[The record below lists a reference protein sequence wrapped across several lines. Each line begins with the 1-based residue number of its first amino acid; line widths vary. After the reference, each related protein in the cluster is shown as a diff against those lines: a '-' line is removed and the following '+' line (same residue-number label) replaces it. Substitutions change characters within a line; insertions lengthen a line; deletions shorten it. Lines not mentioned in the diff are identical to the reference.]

1 MKLKLYLLMIAL
13 SAWSLQSC
21 DSDDDESISV
31 PIELQNA
38 FSSKYPNAGNVKWE
52 TKSGYYVADFHNGYE
67 TSAWFMPDGSWCMTE
82 TDIPYTKL
90 PEAVKN
96 SFEKSEYKDWK
107 KDDIDML
114 ERQGMGTMYVIE
126 VERQDQEIDLYY
138 SEDGV
143 LIKSAVDTDDD
154 QDNYLPIPHLT
165 AKMKS
170 FIERK
175 YPEAKIMEIDKE
187 DSGYTEVDILH
198 NGSSKEV
205 LFNQGGDWISTS
217 WDVDIIPVTV
227 GTTISEQFPEY
238 HIDDSEYFET
248 LSEGNYYLIELEAD
262 NRPDK
267 KIKVTS
273 DGTIL

>member
-21 DSDDDESISV
+21 DSNDDESISV

-90 PEAVKN
+90 PKAVKN

-126 VERQDQEIDLYY
+126 VERQNQEMDLYY
-138 SEDGV
+138 SGDGV

-154 QDNYLPIPHLT
+154 QDNYLPIPQLT

-187 DSGYTEVDILH
+187 DSSYTEVDILH

>member
-1 MKLKLYLLMIAL
+1 MKLKLYLLVIAL

-21 DSDDDESISV
+21 DSDDESISV

-38 FSSKYPNAGNVKWE
+38 FSSKYPNAGNVKLE
-52 TKSGYYVADFHNGYE
+52 TKSGYYVADFRDGYE
-67 TSAWFMPDGSWCMTE
+67 TSAWFLPDGNWCMTE

-90 PEAVKN
+90 PEAIKN

-107 KDDIDML
+107 KDDVDML

-126 VERQDQEIDLYY
+126 VERQDQEVELYY

-143 LIKSAVDTDDD
+143 LIKSVVDTDD
-154 QDNYLPIPHLT
+154 QDNYLPIPQLT

-170 FIERK
+170 FIEGK
-175 YPEAKIMEIDKE
+175 YPEAKIMEIDNE
-187 DSGYTEVDILH
+187 DSGYTEVYILH

-217 WDVDIIPVTV
+217 WDVGIIPVTV
-227 GTTISEQFPEY
+227 GTIISEQFPDY

-248 LSEGNYYLIELEAD
+248 SSEGYYYLIELEAD
-262 NRPDK
+262 NLPDK
-267 KIKVTS
+267 KIRITS

>member
-1 MKLKLYLLMIAL
+1 MKLKLYLLVIAL

-21 DSDDDESISV
+21 DSDDESISV

-52 TKSGYYVADFHNGYE
+52 TKSGYYVADFRDGYE
-67 TSAWFMPDGSWCMTE
+67 TSAWFLPDGNWCMTE

-90 PEAVKN
+90 PEAIKN

-107 KDDIDML
+107 KDDVDML

-126 VERQDQEIDLYY
+126 VERQDQEVELYY

-143 LIKSAVDTDDD
+143 LIKSVVDTDD
-154 QDNYLPIPHLT
+154 QDNYLPIPQLT

-170 FIERK
+170 FIEGK

-217 WDVDIIPVTV
+217 WDVGIIPGTV
-227 GTTISEQFPEY
+227 GTIISEQFPDY

-248 LSEGNYYLIELEAD
+248 SSEGYYYLIELEAD
-262 NRPDK
+262 NLPDK
-267 KIKVTS
+267 KIRITS